1 MDLATHQNSLLRLLR
16 SGFDLSSCTDD
27 YLRRVALSRDL
38 QEAKRNI
45 FLWRIYVLERTA
57 PLTFRLL
64 EQRGQL
70 AARVAHFIATRNI
83 SPFRETQAPAFL
95 QASSESADSLE
106 RSVARFELALLKV
119 KGGDPGRHIA
129 TWEFEPQAILHSL
142 ASATPLPDPLPV
154 GPYHTVVSR
163 EFAGNLRIVSGYP
176 TAH

>member
-1 MDLATHQNSLLRLLR
+1 MDLATHQRSLLGLLR
-16 SGFDLSSCTDD
+16 SNLDSSACTDH
-27 YLRRVALSRDL
+27 YIQRVAQSPDL

-64 EQRGQL
+64 EQRGEL

-83 SPFRETQAPAFL
+83 SPFRETQGPAFL

-119 KGGDPGRHIA
+119 KAGDQGRHIA
-129 TWEFEPQAILHSL
+129 TWEFEPQGILHSL
-142 ASATPLPDPLPV
+142 ASATPLPDPLPA

-163 EFAGNLRIVSGYP
+163 EFAGNLRIVGGYP